1 MEKVS
6 VIGAGN
12 VGATVANLLVQ
23 KKLADVVLVD
33 IVEGL
38 AKGKALDIGQA
49 MAAQGILANIDGTDN
64 YKDIAD
70 STLIV
75 ITAGFPRGPGMSRA
89 DLLKKNAGVIRSVVA
104 EIKKY
109 SPLSMILVVTNPLD
123 EMTFLAYQLSELSRT
138 TVFGMGGVLDS
149 ARFTYFIAKKL
160 AVRPK
165 DVSAMVIGSHSD
177 AMIPLTD
184 KATAGDIS
192 LKEML
197 SLSDIEQIVEKTR
210 KGGAEIISHLKEGSA
225 FYGPA
230 ASVVKMAEAILLD
243 TKAVLPCSTCL
254 KGEYGLQDVCLS
266 VPVKLGKNGIE
277 EFIELELDS
286 QQLELLQ
293 KSAAQFKENLSSI
306 ENA

>member
-1 MEKVS
+1 MEKVAI
-6 VIGAGN
+6 IGAGN

-23 KKLADVVLVD
+23 KKLADVMLVD

-49 MAAQGILANIDGTDN
+49 MAAQGISANIDGTDD
-64 YKDIAD
+64 YKGIAD

-123 EMTFLAYQLSELSRT
+123 EMTFLAYRLSELSRT

-160 AVRPK
+160 AVQPK

-177 AMIPLTD
+177 AMIPLAD
-184 KATAGDIS
+184 KATVGGIS